1 MARITHGVDSEETY
15 LTALIFC
22 EKVIT
27 DRDTA
32 STTLVS
38 TFNIVEVPSF
48 PAQMPNYLLY
58 VAVARGRS
66 EAGEFYI
73 GITAPNGRLVLR
85 SGFIIQDWGE
95 ALTSEFA
102 IPLAGVSLPIAGLY
116 VVRVFVGDRVLM
128 ERYIDARTTPQS
140 PPEQDD

>member
-1 MARITHGVDSEETY
+1 MARITHGIDSQETY
-15 LTALIFC
+15 LTALVFC

-48 PAQMPNYLLY
+48 PSVMPNYLMY
-58 VAVARGRS
+58 VAVARGQS
-66 EAGEFYI
+66 EESEFFI
-73 GITAPNGRLVLR
+73 GMTAPDQRVVLR

-95 ALTSEFA
+95 ALTTELVV
-102 IPLAGVSLPIAGLY
+102 PLAGVPLPIAGLY
-116 VVRVFVGDRVLM
+116 VVRVFVADRVLM
-128 ERYIDARTTPQS
+128 ERYIDVKTTPQS
-140 PPEQDD
+140 QAERGD